1 MQLKDG
7 GQLESF
13 GKSTNKNEI
22 LTHINFEINGE
33 NCINV
38 WLKSNLGNE
47 SLTYLTL
54 DEAVKLK
61 RELQNQ
67 INLLTAL

>member
-1 MQLKDG
+1 MELNSG

-13 GKSTNKNEI
+13 GKSETKHEK
-22 LTHINFEINGE
+22 LTHINFELNGE
-33 NCINV
+33 NCINL
-38 WLKSNLGNE
+38 WLKSNLGRE

-54 DEAVKLK
+54 EEAVRLK